1 MLSSASP
8 QGILGGSRRQ
18 NTLVPLGSVFKCS
31 FKSNSHVGKSLRE
44 ECDSLHMPVLKQ
56 FTSRHLFSFSRISSG
71 AIFSIGKQKSEK
83 THKGKE
89 KENEEY

>member
-31 FKSNSHVGKSLRE
+31 FKSNSHVGKTLRE
-44 ECDSLHMPVLKQ
+44 ECDSPYASFKIVY
-56 FTSRHLFSFSRISSG
+56 FTAPLFLFQNIEWSYILDW
-71 AIFSIGKQKSEK
+71 K
-83 THKGKE
+83 T
-89 KENEEY
+89 EE

>member
-44 ECDSLHMPVLKQ
+44 ECDSLHMPVLK
-56 FTSRHLFSFSRISSG
+56 
-71 AIFSIGKQKSEK
+71 
-83 THKGKE
+83 
-89 KENEEY
+89 

>member
-31 FKSNSHVGKSLRE
+31 FKSNSHVGKTLSE
-44 ECDSLHMPVLKQ
+44 ECDSPYASFKIVY
-56 FTSRHLFSFSRISSG
+56 FTAPLFLFQNIEWSYILDW
-71 AIFSIGKQKSEK
+71 K
-83 THKGKE
+83 T
-89 KENEEY
+89 EE